1 MSPGTSV
8 DIGISC
14 GRSMPA
20 RSTAVVDVTIA
31 LSSSAALLERN
42 SCQKRKSVLSNT
54 IVLRTIIVLNVRSS
68 GAAKITSVNSETT
81 LTVNSTPLNGVTN
94 AWKSCWYQVGGFSC
108 DTSLGPYCSMRASN
122 CSSVRPVL
130 LASSRA
136 SASSGDHAHRRAGGS
151 HVQDEYRPQHD
162 GVAQHTFAFLAG
174 ISFQQGGGRTQSDG
188 DIDHRG
194 AARRHG
200 SAAGDADIHT
210 GARRHRLFVGRRHDP
225 G

>member
-108 DTSLGPYCSMRASN
+108 DTSLQRCPGARPPGGIAGPLE
-122 CSSVRPVL
+122 SV
-130 LASSRA
+130 
-136 SASSGDHAHRRAGGS
+136 
-151 HVQDEYRPQHD
+151 D
-162 GVAQHTFAFLAG
+162 GHCPPSLP
-174 ISFQQGGGRTQSDG
+174 
-188 DIDHRG
+188 
-194 AARRHG
+194 
-200 SAAGDADIHT
+200 T
-210 GARRHRLFVGRRHDP
+210 GAKTATDGSSKTSLMSLFPSRFH
-225 G
+225 

>member
-14 GRSMPA
+14 GRFMPA

-136 SASSGDHAHRRAGGS
+136 SASSGEHAHSSAS
-151 HVQDEYRPQHD
+151 WD
-162 GVAQHTFAFLAG
+162 GWRLPLLAPEE
-174 ISFQQGGGRTQSDG
+174 IGRVVSSLFM
-188 DIDHRG
+188 
-194 AARRHG
+194 ARSSLFG
-200 SAAGDADIHT
+200 LFSAAVQ
-210 GARRHRLFVGRRHDP
+210 FQWPDP
-225 G
+225 C